1 MYSNDE
7 KVDQLKMILKE
18 VFENDYEDL
27 EMIDTLSDSQF
38 FYVLVYE
45 GIDKSPIATGILIT
59 DENKATVKS
68 IAVRKDYRR
77 KQYGDMVVRMLVE
90 KAKSLSFTDIEVRV
104 PLYLA
109 TMFEAIGFLSIDE
122 LKLNNDIKPL
132 NSLARMKYINNYTRK
147 CKNIDK
153 NVD

>member
-7 KVDQLKMILKE
+7 KIDQVKMILKE
-18 VFENDYEDL
+18 VFENDSEDL

-45 GIDKSPIATGILIT
+45 GIDNCPIATGILIA
-59 DENKATVKS
+59 DENKAKVKS

-90 KAKSLSFTDIEVRV
+90 KAKSLSFTDIEVKV
-104 PLYLA
+104 PIYLA
-109 TMFEAIGFLSIDE
+109 TMFEAIGFLSIDD
-122 LKLNNDIKPL
+122 LKFNNEIKPL
-132 NSLARMKYINNYTRK
+132 NSFVRMKYNNNYTRK
-147 CKNIDK
+147 CKNIDN